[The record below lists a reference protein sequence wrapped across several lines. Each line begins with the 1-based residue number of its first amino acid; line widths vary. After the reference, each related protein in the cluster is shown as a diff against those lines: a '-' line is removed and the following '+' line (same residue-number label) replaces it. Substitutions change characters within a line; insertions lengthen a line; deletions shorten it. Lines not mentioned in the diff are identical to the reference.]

1 MRIVFT
7 TAGNDLEA
15 ALDPRFGRAPGF
27 LLYDTEGGAT
37 QTLSNAEATAS
48 GHGAGIQAAQT
59 VAGLKPDVLITG
71 HCGPNAFRALQAAG
85 IQICQTD
92 ARTVREALDAF
103 TSGRL
108 TPATEADKAGH
119 WT

>member
-7 TAGNDLEA
+7 TAGKDLEA
-15 ALDPRFGRAPGF
+15 DLDPRFGRAPGF
-27 LLYDTEGGAT
+27 LLYDMDSGAT
-37 QTLSNAEATAS
+37 EVLSNSEATAS

-59 VAGLKPDVLITG
+59 VARLKPDVLVTG

-85 IQICQTD
+85 IQIFQTD
-92 ARTVREALDAF
+92 ARTVREALEAF
-103 TSGRL
+103 TSGQL
-108 TPATEADKAGH
+108 KQATGPDKAGH